1 MIEAVNSVLASAP
14 LLRQNAEQQSGA
26 QTSSSPEAVREILKA
41 PYLDVVRVDVNY
53 DTAVLVL
60 RDSQSGDAVQQ
71 IPNEEAL
78 IKNKRLA
85 ETSERANEV
94 REVQEV
100 QTNEG
105 TEVSTPVASTTSSSP
120 IPSQELAAF
129 ASGEQA
135 GSSTGSST
143 FTTFA

>member
-26 QTSSSPEAVREILKA
+26 QASSSPEAVREILKA
-41 PYLDVVRVDVNY
+41 PYLDVVRLDVDY

-94 REVQEV
+94 REVQDNGEA
-100 QTNEG
+100 
-105 TEVSTPVASTTSSSP
+105 TEVSTSAPTTSSSP

-135 GSSTGSST
+135 GSSAGTST
-143 FTTFA
+143 FPTFA

>member
-26 QTSSSPEAVREILKA
+26 QASSSPEAVREILKA
-41 PYLDVVRVDVNY
+41 PYLDVVRLDVDY

-85 ETSERANEV
+85 ETSERASEV
-94 REVQEV
+94 KEVQD
-100 QTNEG
+100 NGG
-105 TEVSTPVASTTSSSP
+105 TEVSASAPTTSSP

-135 GSSTGSST
+135 GSSAGSST

>member
-26 QTSSSPEAVREILKA
+26 QASSSPEAVREILKA
-41 PYLDVVRVDVNY
+41 PYLDVVRLDVDY

-94 REVQEV
+94 REVQDNGEA
-100 QTNEG
+100 
-105 TEVSTPVASTTSSSP
+105 TEVSTSAPTTSSSP

-135 GSSTGSST
+135 GSSAGTST

>member
-26 QTSSSPEAVREILKA
+26 QASSSPEAVREILKA
-41 PYLDVVRVDVNY
+41 PYLDVVRLDVDY

-100 QTNEG
+100 QDGEG
-105 TEVSTPVASTTSSSP
+105 TQVSASAPTTSSSP

-135 GSSTGSST
+135 GSSAGSST

>member
-26 QTSSSPEAVREILKA
+26 QASSSPEAVREILKA
-41 PYLDVVRVDVNY
+41 PYLDVVRVDVDY

-85 ETSERANEV
+85 ETSERASEV
-94 REVQEV
+94 REVQDNGEA
-100 QTNEG
+100 
-105 TEVSTPVASTTSSSP
+105 TEVSTSAPATSSSP

-135 GSSTGSST
+135 GTSAGSST